1 MSFMIRGTAFVFAL
15 AALSCAAVTVA
26 EVSPA
31 QADPKPALSLNR
43 FAPADEYFGQ
53 LKLSILGIRN
63 QIHDIGLAYAY
74 NPDIANAAFGKTVM
88 VEDSLRDWERKYPL
102 DPDIARHVYLLS
114 HLYQKFDLVEAHV
127 KALRTEAWLISKYP
141 HTWYAKDERVR
152 IASRTSHPEQVAAKP
167 ASVPTPFA
175 RAPQLNAIAPVVAAT
190 P

>member
-1 MSFMIRGTAFVFAL
+1 MIRATAFVFGL

-31 QADPKPALSLNR
+31 QADNKPALSLNR

-63 QIHDIGLAYAY
+63 QIHDIGLAYGY
-74 NPDIANAAFGKTVM
+74 NPDIANAAFGKAVM

-114 HLYQKFDLVEAHV
+114 HLYEKFDLVEAHV
-127 KALRTEAWLISKYP
+127 KALRTQAWLLSKYP

-152 IASRTSHPEQVAAKP
+152 IAYRTAHPEQVASKP
-167 ASVPTPFA
+167 AAAPTPFTRPA
-175 RAPQLNAIAPVVAAT
+175 QLNGIAPVVTAS